1 MNTTS
6 SCLRAGFSS
15 PHKSILMDYT
25 NLKHPE
31 ERLGWCAG
39 RLSGLIGTTRYQ
51 LEDELIEELKEIL
64 YVLENQ

>member
-1 MNTTS
+1 
-6 SCLRAGFSS
+6 
-15 PHKSILMDYT
+15 MDYT